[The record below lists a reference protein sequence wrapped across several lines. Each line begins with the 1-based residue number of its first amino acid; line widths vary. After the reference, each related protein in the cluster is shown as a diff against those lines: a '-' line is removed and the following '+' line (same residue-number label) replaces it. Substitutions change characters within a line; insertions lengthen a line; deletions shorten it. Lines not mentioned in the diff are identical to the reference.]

1 MGYVT
6 RSGRAVFAAAVFGA
20 VLFGPCAF
28 ASVPLEYAVKA
39 AYLSKFGI
47 FVEWPNSAF
56 ESPQSPV
63 VLCIAGA
70 DPFDG
75 TLDKVVQGQR
85 IGNRKIV
92 VRRMKTVARD
102 SGCEI
107 LYAGG
112 SDQQSVDQA
121 LAEVSGANVL
131 TVTDSVPDSHAPGI
145 VEFVVQNNRVRF
157 NIDNEAARR
166 NGITISSH
174 LLSLALNV
182 RPRT

>member
-1 MGYVT
+1 MGYVI
-6 RSGRAVFAAAVFGA
+6 RSGRAAIAAAVFGA

-47 FVEWPNSAF
+47 FVEWPNSVF
-56 ESPQSPV
+56 DSPESPV
-63 VLCIAGA
+63 ILCIAGA

-92 VRRMKTVARD
+92 VRRMSTVSRD

-112 SDQQSVDQA
+112 SDQQSIDQA
-121 LAEVSGANVL
+121 LAAVSGANVL

-157 NIDNEAARR
+157 NIDDEAARR

-182 RPRT
+182 RPRS

>member
-6 RSGRAVFAAAVFGA
+6 RFARAAIAAAVFGA
-20 VLFGPCAF
+20 VLSGPCVF

-47 FVEWPNSAF
+47 FVEWPDSAF

-63 VLCIAGA
+63 VLCIAGS

-75 TLDKVVQGQR
+75 TLDKIVQGQR
-85 IGNRKIV
+85 IGNRRII
-92 VRRMKTVARD
+92 VRRMTAVSKE

-112 SDQQSVDQA
+112 SDKQTIDQA
-121 LAEVSGANVL
+121 LAAVSGANVL
-131 TVTDSVPDSHAPGI
+131 TVTDSVPDAHAPGI
-145 VEFVVQNNRVRF
+145 VEFVVQDNRVRF

-182 RPRT
+182 RPRS